1 MNPSNDVQVVR
12 SQTLLT
18 LQAAKHLDLERLMAE
33 MSGQGWKLEHFPR
46 FEKKDKVWQVT
57 LSRSQP
63 VALNR

>member
-1 MNPSNDVQVVR
+1 MKPLDDIRVVS

-33 MSGQGWKLEHFPR
+33 MSGQGWKLEYFPR